1 MEQVEITCENTGTAK
16 KYDIGTSLLE
26 VAIDQKIQL
35 RQPIL
40 TVMVDN
46 QIKSLIYKVYNPK
59 TVRFIDISH
68 PDGMRIYQRSL
79 IFLLQKAV
87 RDVLPNHQLR
97 VKHSIANGLYC
108 EIANGKDPLTPT
120 NVDDVLER
128 MRDMV
133 KQNIPFTRKK
143 TPTAEAIEIFRK
155 ENHEEK
161 ALLLKTRS
169 RFYTS
174 VYYLDGYPDH
184 FYGPLVPSTG
194 FLTKFGLVR
203 YNSGVLL
210 MFPKPDNMDELQD
223 FVEQEKLFDIF
234 KEHKEW
240 TKILGVNGLG
250 SLNSVVQEG
259 YTAQLIKVAEALQE
273 KKYALI
279 ADQIYDKHEM
289 IKLVLIA
296 GPSSSGKTTTSKR
309 LAIQLKVAKLNPVVI
324 ELDNYFV
331 NREDTPRDENGDYD
345 FENLHALDVNFFNQ
359 QLKAL
364 LSGEEIEIP
373 KFDFFDGKRY
383 FDGTMLKLGEND
395 ILVVE
400 GIHALNPELTQLVPD
415 KYKFRIY
422 ASALTS
428 ISIDENNRIPTTDN
442 RLIRRIVRDSW
453 SRGYTALDTIRRWQ
467 SVRKGENKN
476 IFPYQENADV
486 MFNSALLFEL
496 SVLKSYAEPLL
507 RKIPPIEPEYAEAT
521 RLLKF
526 LGYFEAI
533 SKEDEQS
540 IPPTSV
546 LREFIGGS
554 SFKY

>member
-1 MEQVEITCENTGTAK
+1 MEQVEITCENTGMVKSYDVGTTLLQVAK
-16 KYDIGTSLLE
+16 E
-26 VAIDQKIQL
+26 QNIQL
-35 RQPIL
+35 KSSIL
-40 TVMVDN
+40 GVMVDN
-46 QIKSLIYKVYNPK
+46 QLKSLLYKIYNPK
-59 TVRFIDISH
+59 TVQFVDISH
-68 PDGMRIYQRSL
+68 PDGMRTYHRSL

-87 RDVLPNHQLR
+87 KDVLPNHKLR
-97 VKHSIANGLYC
+97 VKNSISNGLYC
-108 EIANGKDPLTPT
+108 EIANGKGPLTPT
-120 NVDDVLER
+120 NVDDVRER
-128 MRDMV
+128 MLELI
-133 KQNIPFTRKK
+133 KQNLPFTRKK
-143 TPTAEAIEIFRK
+143 MPTAEAIELFKK
-155 ENHEEK
+155 EGYEEK
-161 ALLLKTRS
+161 ALLLQTRS

-184 FYGPLVPSTG
+184 FYGPLVPTTG
-194 FLTKFGLVR
+194 YLTKFGLVR
-203 YNSGVLL
+203 YYSGVLL
-210 MFPKPDNMDELQD
+210 MFPKPSDMTELQD
-223 FVEQEKLFDIF
+223 FVEQEKMFDIF

-240 TKILGVNGLG
+240 GAILGVEGLG
-250 SLNSVVQEG
+250 SLNSAIQNG
-259 YTAQLIKVAEALQE
+259 YTGQLVKIAEALQE
-273 KKYALI
+273 KKYAMI
-279 ADQIYDKHEM
+279 ADKIYDKHEM

-331 NREDTPRDENGDYD
+331 DREKTPRDENGDSD
-345 FENLHALDVNFFNQ
+345 FENLHALDVDFFNQ

-364 LSGEEIEIP
+364 LDGEEIVVP
-373 KFDFFDGKRY
+373 KFDFLDGKRY
-383 FDGTMLKLGEND
+383 YDDTKLRLGEND
-395 ILVVE
+395 ILVIE

-415 KYKFRIY
+415 KLKFRIY

-428 ISIDENNRIPTTDN
+428 MSIDENNRIPTTDN

-467 SVRKGENKN
+467 SVRRGEDKN
-476 IFPYQENADV
+476 IFPFQENADV

-496 SVLKSYAEPLL
+496 SVLKNYAEPLL
-507 RKIPPIEPEYAEAT
+507 RRIPPIEPEYAEAT

-533 SKEDEQS
+533 SKQDEQS

>member
-1 MEQVEITCENTGTAK
+1 MEQVEITCENTGTIK
-16 KYDIGTSLLE
+16 SYNVGTSLFE

-35 RQPIL
+35 QSPIL
-40 TVMVDN
+40 AVMVDN
-46 QIKSLIYKVYNPK
+46 QLKSLIYKIYNPK

-87 RDVLPNHQLR
+87 RGILPNHQLR
-97 VKHSIANGLYC
+97 VKNSISNGLFC
-108 EIANGKDPLTPT
+108 EITNGKDPLTPT
-120 NVDDVLER
+120 NVDDILEQ

-133 KQNIPFTRKK
+133 KQNLPFTRRK

-234 KEHKEW
+234 KEYKEW
-240 TKILGVNGLG
+240 TKILGVNGVG
-250 SLNSVVQEG
+250 ALNSAIQEG
-259 YTAQLIKVAEALQE
+259 HTGELIKVAEALQE
-273 KKYALI
+273 KKYAMI
-279 ADQIYDKHEM
+279 ADRIYDKHEM

-345 FENLHALDVNFFNQ
+345 FENLHALDVDFFNH

-364 LSGEEIEIP
+364 LNGEEVEIP
-373 KFDFFDGKRY
+373 KFDFFEGKRY
-383 FDGTMLKLGEND
+383 FDGTRLKLCEND
-395 ILVVE
+395 ILVIE
-400 GIHALNPELTQLVPD
+400 GIHALNPELTQLVAD

-428 ISIDENNRIPTTDN
+428 ISLDENNRIPTTDN

-467 SVRKGENKN
+467 SVRKGENAN

-496 SVLKSYAEPLL
+496 SVLKNYAEPLL

-554 SFKY
+554 SLKY

>member
-1 MEQVEITCENTGTAK
+1 MEQIEIICENTGIAK
-16 KYDIGTSLLE
+16 SYDVGTSLLQ
-26 VAIDQKIQL
+26 VAEDQNIRLQS
-35 RQPIL
+35 PIL
-40 TVMVDN
+40 GVMVDN
-46 QIKSLIYKVYNPK
+46 QLKSLLYKIYNPK

-68 PDGMRIYQRSL
+68 PDGMRTYHRSL

-87 RDVLPNHQLR
+87 KDVLPNHRLR
-97 VKHSIANGLYC
+97 VKNSIANGLYC
-108 EIANGKDPLTPT
+108 EIANGKEALTPT
-120 NVDDVLER
+120 NVDDVKAR
-128 MRDMV
+128 MQELV
-133 KQNIPFTRKK
+133 SLNLPFTRKK
-143 TPTAEAIEIFRK
+143 TPTADAIELFRGQGY
-155 ENHEEK
+155 EEK
-161 ALLLKTRS
+161 ALLLQTRS

-174 VYYLDGYPDH
+174 VYYLDSYPDH
-184 FYGPLVPSTG
+184 FYGPLVPATG
-194 FLTKFGLVR
+194 YLTKFGLVR

-210 MFPKPDNMDELQD
+210 MFPKPDNMNELQD
-223 FVEQEKLFDIF
+223 FVEQEKMFDIF

-240 TKILGVNGLG
+240 GAILGVEGLG
-250 SLNSVVQEG
+250 SLNSAIQKG
-259 YTAQLIKVAEALQE
+259 YTGQLIKIAEALQE
-273 KKYALI
+273 KKYAMI
-279 ADQIYDKHEM
+279 ADRIYDKHEM

-331 NREDTPRDENGDYD
+331 DRDCTPRDENGDYD
-345 FENLHALDVNFFNQ
+345 FENLHALDVDFFNQ

-364 LSGEEIEIP
+364 LDGEEIVVP
-373 KFDFFDGKRY
+373 KFDFLDGKRY
-383 FDGTMLKLGEND
+383 FDDTRLRLGEND
-395 ILVVE
+395 ILVIE

-428 ISIDENNRIPTTDN
+428 VTIDENNRIPTTDN

-467 SVRKGENKN
+467 SVRRGENRN

-496 SVLKSYAEPLL
+496 SVLKNYAEPLL

-533 SKEDEQS
+533 GKQDEQN

-554 SFKY
+554 SFQY

>member
-1 MEQVEITCENTGTAK
+1 MEQVEITCENTGTIK
-16 KYDIGTSLLE
+16 KYNVGTSLLE

-35 RQPIL
+35 QQPIL
-40 TVMVDN
+40 AVMVDN
-46 QIKSLIYKVYNPK
+46 QLKSLIYKIYNPK

-87 RDVLPNHQLR
+87 KDVLPSHQLR
-97 VKHSIANGLYC
+97 VKNSIANGLYC
-108 EIANGKDPLTPT
+108 EITNDKDPLTPT

-128 MRDMV
+128 MRDLV
-133 KQNIPFTRKK
+133 KQNLPFTRKK

-155 ENHEEK
+155 EHHEEK

-203 YNSGVLL
+203 YHSGVLL
-210 MFPKPDNMDELQD
+210 MFPKPDNMNELQN
-223 FVEQEKLFDIF
+223 FMEQEKLFDIF
-234 KEHKEW
+234 KEYKEW
-240 TKILGVNGLG
+240 IKILGVNGLG
-250 SLNSVVQEG
+250 ALNSVVQQG
-259 YTAQLIKVAEALQE
+259 YTGDLIKIAEALQE
-273 KKYALI
+273 KKYAII
-279 ADQIYDKHEM
+279 ADRIYDKHEM

-309 LAIQLKVAKLNPVVI
+309 LATQLKVAKLNPVVL

-331 NREDTPRDENGDYD
+331 DRENTPKDENGDYD
-345 FENLHALDVNFFNQ
+345 FENLHALDVNFFNH
-359 QLKAL
+359 QLESL
-364 LSGEEIEIP
+364 LNGEEIEIP

-383 FDGTMLKLGEND
+383 FDGTKLKLGEND

-428 ISIDENNRIPTTDN
+428 ISIDENNRIHTTDN

-496 SVLKSYAEPLL
+496 SVLKNYAEPLL